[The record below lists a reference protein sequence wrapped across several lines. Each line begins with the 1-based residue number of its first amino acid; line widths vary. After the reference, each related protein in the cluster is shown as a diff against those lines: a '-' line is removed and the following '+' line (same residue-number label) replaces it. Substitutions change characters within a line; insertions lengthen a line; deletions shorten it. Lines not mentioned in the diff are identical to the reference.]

1 MRILIKPKKT
11 KYRLGTLFGFIAFF
25 LISFSPATDPLERII
40 SVFEKYLTESPQEKV
55 YIHVDREDYAAGE
68 TIWFKAYLTA
78 GPYHEPSLLSN
89 TIYLELINSSG
100 EVIQHHQL
108 FSPDGFAAGQLELD
122 ESLPA
127 GNYLLRSYTNW
138 MRNSGED
145 YFFHKQLKIYN
156 EKTQSQEQLTQ
167 GNLDIQFFPEGGSLV
182 EGIMSKVAFKAIG
195 TDGLGKFVKG
205 KILDGEKVI
214 AEFESNQLG
223 MGVFALLPEKG
234 EQYKAQIESS
244 GQEVIL
250 PSPLE
255 SGIVMSVTNSPKSSD
270 ILIKIQATENSTLQS
285 VFLLAQTRGIVGAS
299 SKADLS
305 KKIVFVRIPKT
316 EFPSGI
322 AQITALDET
331 GNPLAE
337 RLVFIDQQDQMTI
350 TASMNK
356 SVYKSRERV
365 QVDIEAKDKEGNPV
379 AANMSLSVFD
389 GSQVALNENKETIQ
403 SNLLLSSELKGH
415 IESPGYYFNSTNQDR
430 EKELDILMLT
440 QGWRK
445 FTIKQALSENAPDP
459 IYRVERGLS
468 IRGVLTDIK
477 NNQPIEEG
485 TVSYLSLFPI
495 AESKTATSNSIGEF
509 EIHDLT
515 FFDSTKIMLQGKSS
529 NGRIATVLTDNS
541 HHSPSL
547 AYHIPSTLIRPSDL
561 EQSFMTNAVERQA
574 IEKAFDFDNSE
585 FALEG
590 VELKGKRIEEPS
602 KTSSSYGAGTVQMQ
616 VAGKIG
622 LENQQHPLDLVKG
635 RVSGVQ
641 ITGTGP
647 SSKILIQ
654 GVGSINSNME
664 PLILLNDFP
673 IKLESLQS
681 LPVHEIQSYTVWK
694 GPDTAIFGA
703 RGANGVIGF
712 YTKKEIGGAIA
723 ASEKDERLQV
733 IGYQI
738 AKEFY
743 SPKYPLQEH
752 NQAKLDRRA
761 TLFWAPNIQTD
772 SHGKASV
779 SFYNSDAENVIYGE
793 IEGISKGG
801 KPGTSR
807 FSYIIEK

>member
-1 MRILIKPKKT
+1 M
-11 KYRLGTLFGFIAFF
+11 
-25 LISFSPATDPLERII
+25 
-40 SVFEKYLTESPQEKV
+40 
-55 YIHVDREDYAAGE
+55 
-68 TIWFKAYLTA
+68 
-78 GPYHEPSLLSN
+78 
-89 TIYLELINSSG
+89 
-100 EVIQHHQL
+100 
-108 FSPDGFAAGQLELD
+108 
-122 ESLPA
+122 
-127 GNYLLRSYTNW
+127 
-138 MRNSGED
+138 
-145 YFFHKQLKIYN
+145 
-156 EKTQSQEQLTQ
+156 
-167 GNLDIQFFPEGGSLV
+167 
-182 EGIMSKVAFKAIG
+182 
-195 TDGLGKFVKG
+195 KG
-205 KILDGEKVI
+205 RILDGEKVI
-214 AEFESNQLG
+214 AEFESNQFG

-234 EQYKAQIESS
+234 KKYKARIDSS

-250 PSPLE
+250 PSLLE

-270 ILIKIQATENSTLQS
+270 LLIKIQATENSTLQA
-285 VFLLAQTRGIVGAS
+285 VYLLAQTRGIVCAS
-299 SKADLS
+299 SQADVS
-305 KKIVFVRIPKT
+305 KKIIFVRIPKT

-337 RLVFIDQQDQMTI
+337 RLVFIDHQDQMKI

-356 SVYKSRERV
+356 SVYKPRERV
-365 QVDIEAKDKEGNPV
+365 QVDIEAKDKDGNPV
-379 AANMSLSVFD
+379 IANMSLSVFD
-389 GSQVALNENKETIQ
+389 GSQVAMNENKETIL

-415 IESPGYYFNSTNQDR
+415 IESPGYYFNSANQDR

-468 IRGVLTDIK
+468 IIGVLTDIT

-495 AESKTATSNSIGEF
+495 AESKTAISNSTGEF
-509 EIHDLT
+509 EIHDLI
-515 FFDSTKIMLQGKSS
+515 FFDSTKVMLQGKSS
-529 NGRIATVLTDNS
+529 KGKTATVSIDHS
-541 HHSPSL
+541 HYSPSL
-547 AYHIPSTLIRPSDL
+547 SYHIPSIFSRPSAL
-561 EQSFMTNAVERQA
+561 EQNFLTKAAERQA

-590 VELKGKRIEEPS
+590 VEVKGKRIEEPS

-654 GVGSINSNME
+654 GVGSINSSME

-681 LPVHEIQSYTVWK
+681 IPVHEIQSYTVWK

-712 YTKKEIGGAIA
+712 YTKKEIGGGIT
-723 ASEKDERLQV
+723 ASVSNDRIPVK
-733 IGYQI
+733 GYQI
-738 AKEFY
+738 EKEFY
-743 SPKYPLQEH
+743 SPKYPLQEI
-752 NQAKLDRRA
+752 NQAKPDRRA

-772 SHGKASV
+772 SLGKASV
-779 SFYNSDAENVIYGE
+779 SFFNSDAENVIYGE
-793 IEGISKGG
+793 IEGISRGG
-801 KPGTSR
+801 IPGTSR